1 VFSYAHSILH
11 VMLTPQEEVPSLAK
25 ALGLNVPLYL
35 KREDLHPYGSHKG
48 RSIPYMI
55 EQFAKGGETRF
66 AISSSGNAAIAAL
79 MYVNEYNDRF
89 TESPLSLQIFV
100 GENIESSKYQTL
112 KQLKRSNDSRISITQ
127 TDRPK
132 QSVHKLNKSGE
143 AKALRQSDDPL
154 ALVGYQ
160 SLVDEL
166 SGIENIGAI
175 FVPTSSG
182 TTAEALASKFPVHTV
197 QTSACHP
204 IAELFDA
211 RSRTIEVEASIADAI
226 VDRVAIR
233 KQELAPK
240 LAGGWIVSDQEI
252 QIAITLVKK
261 ELNLEISPNA
271 ALSVAGLMRAV
282 KSGWKGG
289 DPIVC
294 LITGK

>member
-1 VFSYAHSILH
+1 MFSYAHSILH

>member
-1 VFSYAHSILH
+1 
-11 VMLTPQEEVPSLAK
+11 MLTPQEEVPSLAK